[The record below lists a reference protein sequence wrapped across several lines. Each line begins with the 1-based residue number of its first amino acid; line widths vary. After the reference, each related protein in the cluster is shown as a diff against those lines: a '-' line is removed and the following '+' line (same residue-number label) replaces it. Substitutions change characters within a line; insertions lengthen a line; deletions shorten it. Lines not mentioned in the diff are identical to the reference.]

1 MMTPAIKNDDD
12 NNNIKINDGNDNI
25 KWLWDTK
32 SNEGSTF
39 KLNWLS
45 FINFRMI
52 GNNKLVGLNR
62 KGDFKTLETVF
73 QEQEQTMPK
82 RKKNGILV
90 QFYFY
95 HRY

>member
-1 MMTPAIKNDDD
+1 MMTTI
-12 NNNIKINDGNDNI
+12 IISNDGNDNI

-45 FINFRMI
+45 FINNFRII

-73 QEQEQTMPK
+73 PEQEQTMPK
-82 RKKNGILV
+82 RKKNGILEL
-90 QFYFY
+90 FYFY

>member
-1 MMTPAIKNDDD
+1 
-12 NNNIKINDGNDNI
+12 
-25 KWLWDTK
+25 
-32 SNEGSTF
+32 
-39 KLNWLS
+39 
-45 FINFRMI
+45 MI

-73 QEQEQTMPK
+73 QEQEQTITK
-82 RKKNGILV
+82 RKKNGMLE

>member
-1 MMTPAIKNDDD
+1 MMTTI
-12 NNNIKINDGNDNI
+12 IISNDGNDNI

-32 SNEGSTF
+32 SNERSTF

-45 FINFRMI
+45 FINFRII

-82 RKKNGILV
+82 RKKNGILE